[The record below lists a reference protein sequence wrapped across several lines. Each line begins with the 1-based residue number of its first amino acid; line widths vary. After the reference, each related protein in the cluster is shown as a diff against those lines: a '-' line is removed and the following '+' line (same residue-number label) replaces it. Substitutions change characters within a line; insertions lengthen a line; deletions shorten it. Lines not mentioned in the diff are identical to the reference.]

1 VWSWARAHVV
11 HPEEPKEFAAGDAAD
26 NAFGTDLISPLM
38 YLLFDMLHTLSSYC
52 HSASGQSVRFREIG
66 GVSGAQAMDG
76 SFHEY
81 FSLHSSYRQIRL
93 FLYIQLNRVGVQGIL
108 CNTQADFGLTL
119 YASRILS
126 FVFHR

>member
-1 VWSWARAHVV
+1 
-11 HPEEPKEFAAGDAAD
+11 
-26 NAFGTDLISPLM
+26 M
-38 YLLFDMLHTLSSYC
+38 YLLFDMPHTLSSYC
-52 HSASGQSVRFREIG
+52 RSASGQSVCFRGIG

-81 FSLHSSYRQIRL
+81 FSLCSSHRRIRL
-93 FLYIQLNRVGVQGIL
+93 FLYVLLNRVGVQGIL

-119 YASRILS
+119 YVSRILS